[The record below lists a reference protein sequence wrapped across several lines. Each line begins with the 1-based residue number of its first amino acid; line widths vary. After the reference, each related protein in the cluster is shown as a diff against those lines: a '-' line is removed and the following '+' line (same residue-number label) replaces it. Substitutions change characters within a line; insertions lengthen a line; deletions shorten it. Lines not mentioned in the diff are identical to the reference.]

1 MKRKGVIYGFLI
13 LVISGIML
21 SSCIKENNGKTIALI
36 GEEYYIKDIH
46 SVIPDSLQA
55 TFEAMFQG
63 IPSGAIPV
71 DIVVPDSIE
80 EDAYV
85 VHTNMLVKTNL
96 WNVSSPI
103 PYPDVY
109 MRFSKQHNGIVV
121 VEFAESTE
129 QRTDT
134 AFIMGNNND
143 FTVYFAENKDISTDI
158 HVKRGVVMCGT
169 KTSVGLSGF
178 RMAIVVLESEGD
190 QAPTPGTYYYYKDGD
205 GLAERCVW
213 PWP

>member
-1 MKRKGVIYGFLI
+1 MKRKSIIYGLLV
-13 LVISGIML
+13 LVISGIIL
-21 SSCIKENNGKTIALI
+21 SSCVKENNGKTIALI
-36 GEEYYIKDIH
+36 GMENYIHDIDT
-46 SVIPDSLQA
+46 VIPDSLQDK
-55 TFEAMFQG
+55 FEAMFQG
-63 IPSGAIPV
+63 IPTGAIPV

-134 AFIMGNNND
+134 AFITGNNND
-143 FTVYFAENKDISTDI
+143 FTVYFTENKDIGADI
-158 HVKRGVVMCGT
+158 HVKRGVIMCGT
-169 KTSVGLSGF
+169 KIAGGLSNF
-178 RMAIVVLESEGD
+178 RMAFVVLESEGD
-190 QAPTPGTYYYYKDGD
+190 QAPSQGTYYYYKDSD
-205 GLAERCVW
+205 GLAEKCVW